1 MKYTLEQIH
10 KMTDNELCEAI
21 SQAREP
27 RPLLPSQEALT
38 DISPSGCWIISEYFV
53 SVPDSKAWK
62 PINWLDPQNWTRLM
76 DEVAHTALNETAREM
91 RFSNFGLTG
100 YPDSKGAWNGAW
112 NCRTGKV
119 AINADSA
126 ARAVCEAWLYL
137 EAQKNEIM

>member
-10 KMTDNELCEAI
+10 NLKDSELCEAI
-21 SQAREP
+21 SQAREQKP
-27 RPLLPSQEALT
+27 TDKPPFFDMLGESKLGAWDYSYVNHIWRPLS
-38 DISPSGCWIISEYFV
+38 
-53 SVPDSKAWK
+53 
-62 PINWLDPQNWTRLM
+62 WLDPQNWTRLM